1 MGKIRLKTLGEDE
14 LEKQQAEKAER
25 RREAKKARKSQ
36 EDVEETKAEVVA
48 SATEEVTVS
57 AQKEN
62 ADSADKTE
70 TDEKGTEKTATSKKS
85 NKKADKKSVKSEK
98 NVAKKGK
105 NYLSAQKK
113 VDPSKNYSLADA
125 VKLVQDMA
133 YAKFDETVEVH
144 INLKKE
150 GLKGEVTLPHGTGQ
164 EVVVA
169 IADDKL
175 LGEIDGGTINFDVL
189 IASPAFM
196 PKLVKYARILGP
208 KGLMPNPK
216 NGTVSENPEQAAK
229 KFKSGGIHYK
239 SEAKAPLIHQAVGKV
254 SFKPEQL
261 TENVGAF
268 VKAVGVKNITDVYV
282 SATMTP
288 SVRVSIEKLS

>member
-25 RREAKKARKSQ
+25 RREAKKARKGQDESHEEKEEAKLTDHEADAQ
-36 EDVEETKAEVVA
+36 NEDIAEVESIETTSSEVA
-48 SATEEVTVS
+48 S
-57 AQKEN
+57 
-62 ADSADKTE
+62 
-70 TDEKGTEKTATSKKS
+70 SKKS
-85 NKKADKKSVKSEK
+85 DKKADKKSTKSEK
-98 NVAKKGK
+98 AASKKKGI

-113 VDPSKNYSLADA
+113 VDASKNYSLGDA

-144 INLKKE
+144 INLKEE

-175 LGEIDGGTINFDVL
+175 LGELDNSAINFDVL

-196 PKLVKYARILGP
+196 PKLVKYARVLGP

-229 KFKSGGIHYK
+229 KFKSGGIHFK

-268 VKAVGVKNITDVYV
+268 VKAVGMKNITDVYV

-288 SVRVSIEKLS
+288 SVRISTESL